1 MTDLLAHHR
10 ALCDRARALMEA
22 KNADYAGPA
31 DPWRNLEAAS
41 RLGVGTPEQA
51 IFIRL
56 CDKFSRLATALSGGA
71 HAPISR
77 IARVPAAGT
86 GAIHHKAI
94 LQALT
99 SDQMQ
104 KHPLGGR

>member
-56 CDKFSRLATALSGGA
+56 CDKFSRLATAVSGGTLA
-71 HAPISR
+71 NEGVEDTFVDIINYVVLLSAYMAEHDPR
-77 IARVPAAGT
+77 
-86 GAIHHKAI
+86 
-94 LQALT
+94 
-99 SDQMQ
+99 
-104 KHPLGGR
+104 

>member
-1 MTDLLAHHR
+1 MTDLSTHHR
-10 ALCDRARALMEA
+10 ALCDRARALMES

-56 CDKFSRLATALSGGA
+56 CDKFSRLATAVSGGTLA
-71 HAPISR
+71 NEGVEDTCLDIINYVVLLSAYRAEHDPR
-77 IARVPAAGT
+77 
-86 GAIHHKAI
+86 
-94 LQALT
+94 
-99 SDQMQ
+99 
-104 KHPLGGR
+104 